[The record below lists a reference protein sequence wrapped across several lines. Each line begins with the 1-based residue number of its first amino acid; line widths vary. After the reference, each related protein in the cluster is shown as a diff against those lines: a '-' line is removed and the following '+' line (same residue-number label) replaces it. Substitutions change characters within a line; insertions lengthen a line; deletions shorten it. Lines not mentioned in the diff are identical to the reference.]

1 MKLTKDIVEK
11 IRAEQKICRQQIQ
24 KCYQVFEFKHTRESS
39 DPDAMK
45 KFRLNLKAKIAV
57 KFSDWIQDCST
68 IDERKKM
75 IDEIYKEHE
84 RDYTEL
90 LKALAKRVGAQMN
103 TPNQFASRKTIEVTP

>member
-1 MKLTKDIVEK
+1 M
-11 IRAEQKICRQQIQ
+11 
-24 KCYQVFEFKHTRESS
+24 FEFKHTRESS

-103 TPNQFASRKTIEVTP
+103 TPNQFASKKKNN